1 MSKNTNLSFLTD
13 YITADITN
21 GRIGINNASPS
32 YAFDVTG
39 IARTSTSTYLAT
51 SSGNVGIGTT
61 TASSLLTLSQSAFNK
76 TTLGDA
82 RVIRLENSDPTVQLN
97 SRQEI
102 GFGYSTAY
110 QPVVIG
116 HQITN
121 NADFTNGSFYIAVR
135 SGITNSAPTQALT
148 VVPTGNILVN
158 TSTNYNLGN
167 DGNKG
172 IIINSAAGLSP
183 FISFRVGDASRG
195 VIYANNAEMLLYA
208 QANIPMIFGTNDTER
223 MRILSGGNVGI
234 GTTTPGQKLDVNGNI
249 RAAGAFVQA
258 TGNIFVGDW
267 TGFFDVSTSTSKV
280 YLLQLVPTDS
290 IPLLNYRL
298 FGVIQTNTTSG
309 TYYFTSIA
317 SQTMEVR
324 FVGNTIQA
332 RITNGNGYY
341 FNWSITQL
349 C

>member
-21 GRIGINNASPS
+21 GRIGINNPSPS
-32 YAFDVTG
+32 VAFDVTG
-39 IARTSTSTYLAT
+39 AGKFSSSLTATGVNGAVKLTLQNSDNAGYLAFT
-51 SSGNVGIGTT
+51 E
-61 TASSLLTLSQSAFNK
+61 Q
-76 TTLGDA
+76 D
-82 RVIRLENSDPTVQLN
+82 IRMWRP
-97 SRQEI
+97 
-102 GFGYSTAY
+102 
-110 QPVVIG
+110 
-116 HQITN
+116 
-121 NADFTNGSFYIAVR
+121 NGSGADLSIA
-135 SGITNSAPTQALT
+135 TQAIS
-148 VVPTGNILVN
+148 G
-158 TSTNYNLGN
+158 SLGS
-167 DGNKG
+167 GA
-172 IIINSAAGLSP
+172 IIFQP
-183 FISFRVGDASRG
+183 
-195 VIYANNAEMLLYA
+195 AN
-208 QANIPMIFGTNDTER
+208 TER

-258 TGNIFVGDW
+258 TGNIYVGDW
-267 TGFFDVSTSTSKV
+267 VGFFDVSTSTSKV
-280 YLLQLVPTDS
+280 YLLQLVPTET

-309 TYYFTSIA
+309 TYYFTSIS

>member
-21 GRIGINNASPS
+21 GRIGINNASPTV
-32 YAFDVTG
+32 AFDVTG
-39 IARTSTSTYLAT
+39 IARVSGNMGIGGGTPSIFTGYSVASFGSLSTTSNGITIASTTTGNGLIEFADGTTGNQAYRGYLQYAHTADSLSFGTAGSDRMIITSA
-51 SSGNVGIGTT
+51 GNVGIGT
-61 TASSLLTLSQSAFNK
+61 
-76 TTLGDA
+76 
-82 RVIRLENSDPTVQLN
+82 
-97 SRQEI
+97 
-102 GFGYSTAY
+102 
-110 QPVVIG
+110 
-116 HQITN
+116 
-121 NADFTNGSFYIAVR
+121 NA
-135 SGITNSAPTQALT
+135 P
-148 VVPTGNILVN
+148 
-158 TSTNYNLGN
+158 NYNLHIN
-167 DGNKG
+167 DSGTGG
-172 IIINSAAGLSP
+172 ILQFTSSATGTTTSDGLL
-183 FISFRVGDASRG
+183 VGLGDSGAALFLNRENTPMLF
-195 VIYANNAEMLLYA
+195 YTNN
-208 QANIPMIFGTNDTER
+208 TER

-258 TGNIFVGDW
+258 TGNIYVGDW
-267 TGFFDVSTSTSKV
+267 VGFFDVSTSTSKV
-280 YLLQLVPTDS
+280 YLLQLVPTET

-298 FGVIQTNTTSG
+298 FGVIQTNTVSG